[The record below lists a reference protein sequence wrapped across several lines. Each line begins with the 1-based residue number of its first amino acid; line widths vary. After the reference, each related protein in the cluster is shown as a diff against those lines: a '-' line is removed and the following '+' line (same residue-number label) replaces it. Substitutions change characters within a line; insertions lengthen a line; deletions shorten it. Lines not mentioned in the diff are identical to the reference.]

1 MKLVK
6 EYTGESDDIKAR
18 NLFITEIQA
27 ADKYFNGESFPAG
40 ESDDN
45 AFIKC
50 FDADSAKLYC
60 PKRWEAMQTWIKNTD
75 EVK

>member
-6 EYTGESDDIKAR
+6 EYTDESDDIKAR
-18 NLFITEIQA
+18 DSFRSEIQA
-27 ADKYFNGESFPAG
+27 ADKYFNDESFPPG

-50 FDADSAKLYC
+50 FDAESAKLHC
-60 PKRWEAMQTWIKNTD
+60 PKRWEAMQTWIKSTD
-75 EVK
+75 QVK